1 MSSQR
6 PASPTDYLKAWPQY
20 LMPGHL
26 LSLGMLWL
34 TRVRHQGF
42 KNWLIDA
49 FIRHFRIDMAEA
61 AESESHAYAD
71 FNSFF
76 TRALKPGVRPV
87 DTASEAVCSPVDGT
101 VSQLGTVTDG
111 RVFQAKGHD
120 FSVQELL
127 GGVAELADPFQGG
140 RFATIY
146 LSPRDYHRIHMPV
159 SGTLRSMVHVPGRL
173 FSVNPATTR
182 AIPRL
187 FARNERVV
195 ALFDTELGPMAV
207 VMVGAV
213 FVGSIETVWH
223 GVVTPPAGK
232 IVRAWGYEGPRA
244 HPFEKGDEIGRFNM
258 GSTVILLFGPDALAW
273 EDGLSAHAP
282 VLMGQRIG
290 SRS

>member
-1 MSSQR
+1 MESQR
-6 PASPTDYLKAWPQY
+6 TASLTDYVKAWPQY

-34 TRVRHQGF
+34 TRVRHEGF
-42 KNWLIDA
+42 KNGLIEW
-49 FIRHFRIDMAEA
+49 FIKQFRIDMGQAV
-61 AESESHAYAD
+61 ESEARAYAD

-76 TRALKPGVRPV
+76 TRALKPGMRPL
-87 DTASEAVCSPVDGT
+87 DTAPEAVCSPVDGT
-101 VSQLGTVTDG
+101 ISQIGTIEHG

-127 GGVAELADPFQGG
+127 GGDELAEPFLGG
-140 RFATIY
+140 CFTTIY
-146 LSPRDYHRIHMPV
+146 LSPRDYHRIHIPV
-159 SGTLRSMVHVPGRL
+159 DGRLRGMLHVPGRL

-195 ALFDTELGPMAV
+195 ALFDTELGPMAM

-232 IVRAWGYEGPRA
+232 IVRAWRYDGAQAQR
-244 HPFEKGDEIGRFNM
+244 FDKGDEIGRFNM
-258 GSTVILLFGPDALAW
+258 GSTVILLFGPGALAW
-273 EDGLSAHAP
+273 EESLAAHTP

-290 SRS
+290 QHS